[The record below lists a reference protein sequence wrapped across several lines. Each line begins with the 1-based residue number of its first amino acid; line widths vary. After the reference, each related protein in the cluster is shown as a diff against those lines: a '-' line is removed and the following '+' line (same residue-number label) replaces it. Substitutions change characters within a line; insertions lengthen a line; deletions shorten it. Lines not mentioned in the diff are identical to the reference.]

1 LVPEAQ
7 IYQVAKGTPIL
18 LLDEATSALDAESEK
33 FVQEALEK
41 LSKGRTTLVIAHR
54 LSTIHDADQIIVL
67 SKGRIAEI
75 GTHENLINQK
85 GLYSNLYSL
94 QSKPNKEVDVLSN
107 NSTLSSNSAKSLL
120 KLKDQRSLVENE
132 HNYPSLSSKQ
142 LNWLQRGLIAIAR
155 KLTF

>member
-1 LVPEAQ
+1 M
-7 IYQVAKGTPIL
+7 
-18 LLDEATSALDAESEK
+18 
-33 FVQEALEK
+33 EK

-67 SKGRIAEI
+67 SKGKIAEI

-94 QSKPNKEVDVLSN
+94 QSKPNKEVDVLSS
-107 NSTLSSNSAKSLL
+107 NSTLSSKSEKSLL
-120 KLKDQRSLVENE
+120 NLKGQRNLVDDA
-132 HNYPSLSSKQ
+132 HNYAPSNSKK